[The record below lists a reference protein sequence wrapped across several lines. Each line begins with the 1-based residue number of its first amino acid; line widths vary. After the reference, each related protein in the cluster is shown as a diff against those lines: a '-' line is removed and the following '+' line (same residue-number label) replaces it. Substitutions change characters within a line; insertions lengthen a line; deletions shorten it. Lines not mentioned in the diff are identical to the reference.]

1 MHRSQSQL
9 HLSRNQGHL
18 QGPAHG
24 SVTGYRCVP
33 GDSEQAPMLA
43 VARQPV
49 SAATTADQSSFQSY
63 RSGVHGNRLDC
74 KSLLDCVVFGRVT
87 GVACARYVLG
97 DNTKA
102 ASLAKCMEVPESCST
117 GVDEMREMAS
127 EIKTE
132 VRGELNATRKR
143 LHQIASDFVSCNA
156 LTSQVSSYRSTFR
169 AKVKSHTSC
178 RKQQQAE
185 NGVSMTCTKFLSA
198 MKVNRTLLCERGS
211 LTADVADLMP
221 ICTHSAK
228 ETLGM

>member
-9 HLSRNQGHL
+9 HLSRHQGHL
-18 QGPAHG
+18 HGPAHG

-33 GDSEQAPMLA
+33 GDRNRAPMLA

-49 SAATTADQSSFQSY
+49 SAAIKEDQSSFQSY
-63 RSGVHGNRLDC
+63 RSGVHGNNRLDR

-127 EIKTE
+127 TIKTE
-132 VRGELNATRKR
+132 VR
-143 LHQIASDFVSCNA
+143 
-156 LTSQVSSYRSTFR
+156 
-169 AKVKSHTSC
+169 
-178 RKQQQAE
+178 
-185 NGVSMTCTKFLSA
+185 
-198 MKVNRTLLCERGS
+198 
-211 LTADVADLMP
+211 
-221 ICTHSAK
+221 
-228 ETLGM
+228 